1 MKGFIRSTRDPSG
14 TSLKGEISATYS
26 ELVAIL
32 GKPQFSDE
40 YKVSSE
46 WTLENES
53 GDVITL
59 YDWKETN
66 LYAEDLPS
74 VEEFRA
80 SAIKH
85 SFHVGARNK
94 SIALA
99 FIEALSNELA
109 GGAK

>member
-1 MKGFIRSTRDPSG
+1 MKGYTRSTKEPSG
-14 TSLKGEISATYS
+14 TSLQGRVDATFAD
-26 ELVAIL
+26 LVAIL
-32 GKPQFSDE
+32 GKPHCSDR
-40 YKVSSE
+40 YKVSGE